1 MYAVVSTGGKQ
12 YRVAEGDGSVIAKLV
27 AKVGDKGTLDVLFIA
42 DGDKITIGEDLSTA
56 QVTGEVVE
64 HFRGEKVIIF
74 KFKKRKGYK
83 RTKGHRQ
90 ELTRLKVTAVAS
102 EGGKKATAKPKSE
115 PKAEDTAA
123 KAEPKTAAKAAPKP
137 VAKAA
142 PKPAA
147 KTTAKPKATP
157 KPKADSAPAAAEAS
171 ADAPAEE
178 KPKRTRTAKPKAEAT
193 EATAETKTEAPKK
206 AAPRAKKP
214 ADEQTDAPA

>member
-12 YRVAEGDGSVIAKLV
+12 YRVAEGDVIEIEKLD
-27 AKVGDKGTLDVLFIA
+27 AKVGDKVTLDVLFIA
-42 DGDKITIGEDLSTA
+42 DGDKITIGKDLSTA

-90 ELTRLKVTAVAS
+90 ELTRVKVTGVAS
-102 EGGKKATAKPKSE
+102 EGGKKATAKPKAE
-115 PKAEDTAA
+115 P

-137 VAKAA
+137 AAKAAPKPAAKAA

-157 KPKADSAPAAAEAS
+157 KPKAEAAPAAA
-171 ADAPAEE
+171 DAPGEE
-178 KPKRTRTAKPKAEAT
+178 KPKRTRTAKPKAAAA

-206 AAPRAKKP
+206 AAPRTKKV